1 MAASD
6 HDAVLGLIVQ
16 KGGAPLDRIAEIS
29 AGPAPR
35 YFCCHINKDSAFR
48 SWPGIE

>member
-29 AGPAPR
+29 AGPVPR
-35 YFCCHINKDSAFR
+35 YFCCYINKDSAFR